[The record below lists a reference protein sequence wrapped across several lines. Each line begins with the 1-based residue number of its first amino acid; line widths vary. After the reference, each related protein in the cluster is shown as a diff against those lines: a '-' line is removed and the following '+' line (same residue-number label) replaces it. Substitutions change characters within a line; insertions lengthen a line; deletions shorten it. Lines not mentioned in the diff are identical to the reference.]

1 MRRLTT
7 TGVAAATLC
16 GVLTF
21 ATGINGQS
29 AAAKSRR
36 GAVVGTGSFT
46 AFVENMDR
54 SLGFY
59 HDVFGMEV
67 PAMPE
72 SGVRPYNR
80 PNPPLYAWFDIPGAR
95 ERHQSARMPGL
106 RAGLEFMEIQDVDH
120 KTIPLRLQDPG
131 TAMAVLV
138 VRDIDGMVGR
148 LKQANVPI
156 VTPSGKPVVF
166 ADRTRAII
174 IRDIDQRFVEIR
186 QPASLPETAAGGAG
200 PFIELRLSITV
211 NDMERTKQ
219 IYRDVFG
226 FRVEGETGF
235 AADTSLQA
243 LTGLGK
249 AEVRRSRVQ
258 AQRSALWIEFVEY
271 KDVDRTPLRMRIQDR
286 GAARLQLPS
295 ENLDTLV
302 SAVKSAG
309 LTVVT
314 QGGLAIPVPP
324 NFRGA
329 LVADPNNFFV
339 TLFEPCDGCAPN
351 PAAAVRR

>member
-1 MRRLTT
+1 MTRLTT
-7 TGVAAATLC
+7 AALAAATVCGLLTLGTGVNGQGVAAKP
-16 GVLTF
+16 G
-21 ATGINGQS
+21 
-29 AAAKSRR
+29 K

-59 HDVFGMEV
+59 HDVFGMDV

-72 SGVRPYNR
+72 SGARPYNR
-80 PNPPLYAWFDIPGAR
+80 PNPPLFAWFDIPGAR
-95 ERHQSARMPGL
+95 ERHQSARMPSL
-106 RAGLEFMEIQDVDH
+106 RTGLEFMEIQDVDH

-131 TAMAVLV
+131 TATAVLV

-148 LKQANVPI
+148 LKQANVAI
-156 VTPSGKPVVF
+156 VTPGGTPVTF
-166 ADRTRAII
+166 ADGTRAII
-174 IRDIDQRFVEIR
+174 VRDIDQRFVEIR
-186 QPASLPETAAGGAG
+186 QPASLPEAAPGGAS
-200 PFIELRLSITV
+200 PFIELRLSIAV

-219 IYRDVFG
+219 VYRDVLG
-226 FRVEGETGF
+226 FKVEGETGF
-235 AADTSLQA
+235 AADTSTQA
-243 LTGLGK
+243 LTGLAK

-258 AQRSALWIEFVEY
+258 AQRSTLWIEFVEY
-271 KDVDRTPLRMRIQDR
+271 KGVDRTPLRMRIQDR

-295 ENLDTLV
+295 ENLDALV

-314 QGGLAIPVPP
+314 QGGVAIPVPP
-324 NFRGA
+324 NFKGA

-351 PAAAVRR
+351 PAAAPRR